1 MKKTLPAVMFCLSF
15 PVAPAGADD
24 GAMLY
29 QSNCGV
35 CHADRAQGRPGRVP
49 PLAGQVGRIST
60 TPEGR
65 QYVVAVALNGMM
77 GRMTEAGETYAGFMP
92 SFRMLPDEQ
101 IAAILNHVA
110 GLPDGAETPFY
121 SAQDIAAGRT
131 EKLSPPAVT
140 DRRRALEAPPSS
152 P

>member
-1 MKKTLPAVMFCLSF
+1 MFCLSF
-15 PVAPAGADD
+15 PVAPAVADE

-35 CHADRAQGRPGRVP
+35 CHQDRAQGRPGRVP
-49 PLAGQVGRIST
+49 PLSGRIGRIST

-92 SFRMLPDEQ
+92 SFRMLPDGQ

-110 GLPDGAETPFY
+110 SLPDGVRTPFY
-121 SAQDIAAGRT
+121 SADDIAAGRM

-140 DRRRALEAPPSS
+140 DRRRALEASS
-152 P
+152 PLP